1 MSNWFEA
8 RAGTMTEA
16 EAKDYSTESN
26 YPRPQSG
33 ETQGK
38 AIYRAYLAHVE
49 RAAEMIPR
57 LAPEATRNALIAIF
71 EGADPPG
78 AVFKAQH
85 DYGWRNAYK
94 ED

>member
-1 MSNWFEA
+1 
-8 RAGTMTEA
+8 
-16 EAKDYSTESN
+16 
-26 YPRPQSG
+26 
-33 ETQGK
+33 
-38 AIYRAYLAHVE
+38 VE